1 MYKYKVFIQISFK
14 PEILERIL
22 RILRHRGF
30 ININLNYQYNFGI
43 NKINIKIIL
52 LSYKKL
58 KNLKYQLKKI
68 IDINILFI

>member
-14 PEILERIL
+14 PEILERII

-30 ININLNYQYNFGI
+30 ININLNYKYDFNI
-43 NKINIKIIL
+43 KKVNIKIIL
-52 LSYKKL
+52 LSYKNSKI
-58 KNLKYQLKKI
+58 LKYQLKKI